1 VLQAR
6 TWTTTDSVN
15 INFNLH
21 IGTMFRARLVDR
33 LDTPVFSPLL
43 VEYTNMQISARSLH
57 ILSITLID
65 SLKP

>member
-1 VLQAR
+1 
-6 TWTTTDSVN
+6 
-15 INFNLH
+15 
-21 IGTMFRARLVDR
+21 MFRARLVDR